1 MFWSSSDLTGNQT
14 AEALM
19 AKLLDWLLGKLKER
33 LSPPRAMVDTS
44 GGASNQ
50 GGRLWAASLLF

>member
-1 MFWSSSDLTGNQT
+1 
-14 AEALM
+14 M

-33 LSPPRAMVDTS
+33 LSPPKSDGRHFR
-44 GGASNQ
+44 GASNQ

>member
-1 MFWSSSDLTGNQT
+1 
-14 AEALM
+14 M